1 MKSKQKIM
9 NMTLVTMLL
18 AISVFIHMIEPS
30 VPLGIP
36 GVKFGLANT
45 IGLITIELFDA
56 KTMLKVNLMRV
67 LISTLLRGIIFG
79 IGFWLS
85 LFGVILSSLAV
96 IIFRKITKM
105 TPIGLSVASATFHNI
120 GQIMALIII
129 NKIWAMIYYLPILL
143 ATEIPTGILT
153 GYLVTLVLQRLQKTG
168 IINRLKPMTSVITR
182 CVII

>member
-1 MKSKQKIM
+1 M

-18 AISVFIHMIEPS
+18 AISVFIHMIEPA

-45 IGLITIELFDA
+45 IGLITLELFDA
-56 KTMLKVNLMRV
+56 KTMLRVNLMRV

-96 IIFRKITKM
+96 ILFSKTTKLS
-105 TPIGLSVASATFHNI
+105 PIGLSVASATFHNI
-120 GQIMALIII
+120 GQILALILI
-129 NKIWAMIYYLPILL
+129 NKIWAMIYYLPFLL
-143 ATEIPTGILT
+143 ITGIPTGILT
-153 GYLVTLVLQRLQKTG
+153 GYIVMLVLSRLKKTG
-168 IINRLKPMTSVITR
+168 LVIRLKGNTSQA
-182 CVII
+182 

>member
-1 MKSKQKIM
+1 MKSKRKVM

-18 AISVFIHMIEPS
+18 AISVFIHMIEPA

-45 IGLITIELFDA
+45 IGLITLELFDA
-56 KTMLKVNLMRV
+56 KTMLRVNLMRV

-96 IIFRKITKM
+96 ILFSKTTKLS
-105 TPIGLSVASATFHNI
+105 PIGLSVASATFHNI
-120 GQIMALIII
+120 GQILALILI
-129 NKIWAMIYYLPILL
+129 NKIWAMIYYLPFLL
-143 ATEIPTGILT
+143 ITGIPTGILT
-153 GYLVTLVLQRLQKTG
+153 GYIVMLVLSRLKKTG
-168 IINRLKPMTSVITR
+168 LVIRLKGNTSQA
-182 CVII
+182 